1 VRHASRSSG
10 LLHMEA
16 SQVRVSQSDL
26 MTSGGVIRI
35 VHMASSWR
43 SRGVEDEDG

>member
-1 VRHASRSSG
+1 VRHASRFSS

-26 MTSGGVIRI
+26 MTSEDVTRM
-35 VHMASSWR
+35 VHMTSSWR